1 MTKIVLA
8 IALAIAAFATFRRPQ
23 ARTARKTWDM
33 AAPAASAAAVESPWW
48 DTPAARSG
56 RGDQSLSGDEIM
68 SSINAGSI
76 VALAVAVALLGLGAV
91 GSAAAQP
98 VAAPVAS
105 PECLTNRYEPVV
117 SETDARHLGRLER
130 GEARRTTGLLG
141 LMSCRTSLA
150 PRALPLAS

>member
-1 MTKIVLA
+1 
-8 IALAIAAFATFRRPQ
+8 
-23 ARTARKTWDM
+23 
-33 AAPAASAAAVESPWW
+33 
-48 DTPAARSG
+48 
-56 RGDQSLSGDEIM
+56 M
-68 SSINAGSI
+68 SSINAGSV

-117 SETDARHLGRLER
+117 SETDARHLARLER

-141 LMSCRTSLA
+141 LVSCRTSLA

>member
-1 MTKIVLA
+1 
-8 IALAIAAFATFRRPQ
+8 
-23 ARTARKTWDM
+23 
-33 AAPAASAAAVESPWW
+33 
-48 DTPAARSG
+48 
-56 RGDQSLSGDEIM
+56 M

-76 VALAVAVALLGLGAV
+76 VALAVAVALLELGAV

-130 GEARRTTGLLG
+130 GEARRTRAAGAHVLPHKSGSSSPAARVLARNACCLG
-141 LMSCRTSLA
+141 SGIGMIRWKSAGPSPARSVEERRCTE
-150 PRALPLAS
+150 

>member
-1 MTKIVLA
+1 
-8 IALAIAAFATFRRPQ
+8 
-23 ARTARKTWDM
+23 
-33 AAPAASAAAVESPWW
+33 
-48 DTPAARSG
+48 
-56 RGDQSLSGDEIM
+56 LSGDEVM